1 MAVPILGRRRERRQ
15 AELIAAVEKA
25 MSPMVAQAA
34 AQSQAASGATYPVV
48 QRGTSNPSDPFTQT
62 GGYGGSFTPL
72 PRGDSNFNSLFGP
85 GYPLI
90 PDPLDALGENGRA
103 LPRRTQYLVSAN
115 LQLID
120 RRIPWSVLKGIAD
133 DVDVVQRCIQI
144 VQDAIVG
151 LNWSWGFSSMIL
163 QQIMTETGITN
174 TAKAGA
180 YARDKYGDELARVQQ
195 FFEYP
200 DRRMGFTFSQWMTDI
215 IYSHLVYDG
224 IVIYP
229 QYNLGGELESLSTID
244 TSTIKILLDNQGFIP
259 RPPAPAYQQ
268 ILYGFP
274 RGEFVAEDMDGDGK
288 IPNGFQ
294 SDQIA
299 YYIRRPHPSSIY
311 GYSQVEECVN
321 IATLYMQR
329 QAWLHSEYTHGA
341 VPRLFMET
349 AESETWTPE
358 QLAYYE
364 QIMNDRLS
372 GQTQRRQQ
380 LFMLRPGMKPTPM
393 KQMDEMYKN
402 TYDEWLISQIA
413 SKFGIPS
420 GQLGIK
426 APASLGGGGSAI
438 KGQADASEQFA
449 TDALRNFLIDCI
461 NDMARRFLGV
471 GPELTITATGGGD
484 EDDNVQ
490 RAQAD
495 ASDVSSGIRTRNEIR
510 AERGIPLVDEP
521 EADQLGVT
529 TGQGV
534 SFLAGQFAQQQAQ
547 QAQQAQQSAP
557 AAGSTPPEGEDGTD
571 QSNADAGRQPVSGGD
586 GASEGASGGDAGT
599 AEANGASVTA
609 QPAKKPAPESE
620 QRAKVTP
627 KDDSRQPEAQK
638 ELAAFHKFAKAR
650 AARGGWR
657 SFVFES
663 IGRVDA
669 DRLNAAGATG
679 DLDVIKAAVS
689 APLVTAPSKAGIAV
703 IALDSGRVFMRQR
716 SLDHSHHP
724 GKWEF
729 PGGKLEPG
737 ETAPTGAA
745 REWIEEV
752 GVGIPDGELIGR
764 WTSPDNSYE
773 GFIWQVEAEDVL
785 PAGTVAGNGDATAW
799 FALEDLAGNPA
810 VIDDIRSMSMHV
822 FGVNTLKSLE
832 IAEYGLHRYAKATGD
847 AADLIQWYNDGA
859 DGAIDW
865 GSEGDFDACVAVAGK
880 YMDNPE
886 GFCQLR
892 HIDAVGGPA
901 GSEGK
906 KSADKYG
913 DVISD
918 SKGEPD
924 DPDLYAR
931 VKSEA
936 EKKFDVYPSAVAN
949 GWVVQEYKRRGGTYS
964 ISKATDTFTPPQTVQ
979 AAAQRAL
986 GWLKESKQGDGFTDT
1001 GRKRASDLAA
1011 GHAVSLDT
1019 VKRMKA
1025 YFDRHQPDQKAEGF
1039 ESGEEGYPSAGRVA
1053 WDAWGG
1059 DAGYAWAE
1067 SIVARNS

>member
-1 MAVPILGRRRERRQ
+1 MAVPILGKRRERRQ
-15 AELIAAVEKA
+15 AEIAAAVEAGVEKA
-25 MSPMVAQAA
+25 MSPAMVQAA
-34 AQSQAASGATYPVV
+34 AQSQAASGATYPVL
-48 QRGTSNPSDPFTQT
+48 REARNPSSPFDQT
-62 GGYGGSFTPL
+62 GGYGGAFNPL
-72 PRGDSNFNSLFGP
+72 PRSNDDFNSLFGP
-85 GYPLI
+85 GYPLV
-90 PDPLDALGENGRA
+90 PDPLDALGPEGRS

-151 LNWSWGFSSMIL
+151 LNWSWGFSPMIL
-163 QQIMTETGITN
+163 QQIMAETGETN
-174 TAKAGA
+174 TSKATA
-180 YARDKYGDELARVQQ
+180 YARDKYGEELHRVQT
-195 FFEYP
+195 FFQYP
-200 DRRMGFTFSQWMTDI
+200 DRRMGFTFSQWLTDI

-259 RPPAPAYQQ
+259 RPPAPAFQQ

-274 RGEFVAEDMDGDGK
+274 RGEYTAEDINGDGQ
-288 IPNGFQ
+288 IPNGYQ
-294 SDQIA
+294 SDQLA

-341 VPRLFMET
+341 TPRLFMET
-349 AESETWTPE
+349 AGTETWTPE

-380 LFMLRPGMKPTPM
+380 MFMLRPGMKPTEM

-402 TYDEWLISQIA
+402 TYDEWLIMQIG

-426 APASLGGGGSAI
+426 APASLGGGASNI
-438 KGQADASEQFA
+438 KGQTDASEAFA

-471 GPELTITATGGGD
+471 GPELTVTCTGGSD
-484 EDDNVQ
+484 NDDNVQ

-495 ASDVSSGIRTRNEIR
+495 ASDVSAGIRTRNEIR

-521 EADQLGVT
+521 EADQLGIT

-547 QAQQAQQSAP
+547 QAAPPAAP
-557 AAGSTPPEGEDGTD
+557 AAAPKATEETNGAGVQGNAEG
-571 QSNADAGRQPVSGGD
+571 GRQSVPSGD
-586 GASEGASGGDAGT
+586 GSSQGET
-599 AEANGASVTA
+599 GASVG
-609 QPAKKPAPESE
+609 PARADGPATPAAGPKQAPKREP
-620 QRAKVTP
+620 RPKVTP
-627 KDDSRQPEAQK
+627 KDDVRQPEAQK
-638 ELAAFHKFAKAR
+638 ELASFAKFAKAR
-650 AARGGWR
+650 VQRGSWR
-657 SFVFES
+657 PFVFEHVS
-663 IGRVDA
+663 YADA

-679 DLDVIKAAVS
+679 DLEIIKAAVS
-689 APLVTAPSKAGIAV
+689 APLTTKPTKAGIAV
-703 IALDSGRVFMRQR
+703 IAADTGRVFMRQR
-716 SLDHSHHP
+716 SLDHQHNG

-729 PGGKLEPG
+729 PGGKSEPG
-737 ETAPTGAA
+737 ESTPETAA
-745 REWIEEV
+745 REWTEET

-764 WTSPDNSYE
+764 WTSPDNSYA
-773 GFIWQVEAEDVL
+773 GFVWQIPSEAAI
-785 PAGTVAGNGDATAW
+785 PAGTVKGNGDASAW
-799 FALEDLAGNPA
+799 FALDELTGNPA
-810 VIDDIRSMSMHV
+810 VTDHIRSMPLHV
-822 FGVNTLKSLE
+822 FGVNTTKALDL
-832 IAEYGLHRYAKATGD
+832 AEFGVHRYAKATGD
-847 AADLIQWYNDGA
+847 AAALIEWYNDGA

-865 GSEGDFDACVAVAGK
+865 GSEGDFDACVAIAGK
-880 YMDNPE
+880 YMENPE

-906 KSADKYG
+906 KALD
-913 DVISD
+913 
-918 SKGEPD
+918 
-924 DPDLYAR
+924 
-931 VKSEA
+931 
-936 EKKFDVYPSAVAN
+936 
-949 GWVVQEYKRRGGTYS
+949 
-964 ISKATDTFTPPQTVQ
+964 DTFAPPQTVQ

-986 GWLKESKQGDGFTDT
+986 GWLKEGKQGDGFTDT

-1011 GHAVSLDT
+1011 GHVVSLDT
-1019 VKRMKA
+1019 IKRMKA

-1039 ESGEEGYPSAGRVA
+1039 EAGEDGYPSAGRVA

-1067 SIVARNS
+1067 SVVARNQ

>member
-1 MAVPILGRRRERRQ
+1 MAVPILGKRRERRQ
-15 AELIAAVEKA
+15 AELIAAIEKA
-25 MSPMVAQAA
+25 MSPAVAQAA
-34 AQSQAASGATYPVV
+34 AQAQAASGATYPVA
-48 QRGTSNPSDPFTQT
+48 QRGTSNPSSPFTQT
-62 GGYGGSFTPL
+62 GGYGGAYAPL
-72 PRGDSNFNSLFGP
+72 PRGDDTFNSLFGP

-90 PDPLDALGENGRA
+90 PDPLDQLGENGRA

-120 RRIPWSVLKGIAD
+120 RRVPWSVLKGIAE

-151 LNWSWGFSSMIL
+151 LNWSWGFSPMIL
-163 QQIMTETGITN
+163 QQIMAETGITN

-180 YARDKYGDELARVQQ
+180 YARDKYGDELTRVQQ

-200 DRRMGFTFSQWMTDI
+200 DRRMGFTFSQWLTDI

-224 IVIYP
+224 IVVYP
-229 QYNLGGELESLSTID
+229 QYNLGGELESLTTID

-274 RGEFVAEDMDGDGK
+274 RGEFVAEDLDDK
-288 IPNGFQ
+288 IDSTYQ
-294 SDQIA
+294 ADQIA

-341 VPRLFMET
+341 TPRLFMET
-349 AESETWTPE
+349 AETETWTPE

-380 LFMLRPGMKPTPM
+380 MFMLRPGMKPTPM

-402 TYDEWLISQIA
+402 VYDEWLISQIA
-413 SKFGIPS
+413 SKFGVPS

-426 APASLGGGGSAI
+426 APATLGGGASAM

-461 NDMARRFLGV
+461 NDLARRFLGV

-547 QAQQAQQSAP
+547 QQQAAAP
-557 AAGSTPPEGEDGTD
+557 AAPTSPEAQSDGAD
-571 QSNADAGRQPVSGGD
+571 QGNADAGRESVPVGVGSGEE
-586 GASEGASGGDAGT
+586 SDAGS
-599 AEANGASVTA
+599 AETGGATGA
-609 QPAKKPAPESE
+609 AGQEQPAATPPKSES
-620 QRAKVTP
+620 RAKPTP
-627 KDDSRQPEAQK
+627 KDDERQPEAAK

-650 AARGGWR
+650 AARGQWR
-657 SFVFES
+657 DFVFEHVGWS
-663 IGRVDA
+663 DA
-669 DRLNAAGATG
+669 ERLNAAGATG
-679 DLDVIKAAVS
+679 DLNVIKAAIS
-689 APLVTAPSKAGIAV
+689 TPLSTAPTKAGIAV
-703 IALDSGRVFMRQR
+703 RALDTGRVFMRQR
-716 SLDHSHHP
+716 SLEHDHNA
-724 GKWEF
+724 GMWEF
-729 PGGKLEPG
+729 PGGRLEPG
-737 ETAPTGAA
+737 ESAPEGAA
-745 REWIEEV
+745 REWDEEV
-752 GVGIPDGELIGR
+752 GALPDGELAGR
-764 WTSPDNSYE
+764 WRSPDNSYE
-773 GFIWQVEAEDVL
+773 GFIWEIESESML
-785 PAGTVAGNGDATAW
+785 PAGTVAGNGDTTAW
-799 FALEDLAGNPA
+799 WRLEDLAGNPS
-810 VIDDIRSMSMHV
+810 VIDPIRGMSLHV
-822 FGVNTLKSLE
+822 FGINTTKALDL
-832 IAEYGLHRYAKATGD
+832 AEFGIHRFAKQAGD
-847 AADLIQWYNDGA
+847 ADALIEWYNAGA

-865 GSEGDFDACVAVAGK
+865 GSEGDFDACVAIAGK
-880 YMDNPE
+880 YMENPE

-906 KSADKYG
+906 K
-913 DVISD
+913 
-918 SKGEPD
+918 
-924 DPDLYAR
+924 
-931 VKSEA
+931 
-936 EKKFDVYPSAVAN
+936 AVD
-949 GWVVQEYKRRGGTYS
+949 
-964 ISKATDTFTPPQTVQ
+964 DTFTPPQTVQ

-986 GWLKESKQGDGFTDT
+986 GWLKDGKQGDGFTDT

-1011 GHAVSLDT
+1011 GHVVSLDT
-1019 VKRMKA
+1019 IKRMKA

-1039 ESGEEGYPSAGRVA
+1039 EAGEDGYPSAGRVA

-1067 SIVARNS
+1067 SIVARTADE

>member
-15 AELIAAVEKA
+15 AEIAAAVEAGVEKA
-25 MSPMVAQAA
+25 MSPAMAQAA
-34 AQSQAASGATYPVV
+34 AQSQASSGATYALA
-48 QRGTSNPSDPFTQT
+48 QRGTSNPSSPFTQT
-62 GGYGGSFTPL
+62 GGYGDAFSPL
-72 PRGDSNFNSLFGP
+72 PRGDQNFNSLFGP

-90 PDPLDALGENGRA
+90 PDPLDALGPEGRA

-115 LQLID
+115 LQLVD

-144 VQDAIVG
+144 VQDALVG
-151 LNWSWGFSSMIL
+151 LNWSWGFSPMIL
-163 QQIMTETGITN
+163 QQIMAESGVTN
-174 TAKAGA
+174 TAKAGQM
-180 YARDKYGDELARVQQ
+180 ARDKYGDELHRVQS
-195 FFEYP
+195 FFDYP
-200 DRRMGFTFSQWMTDI
+200 DRRMGFTFSQWLTDI

-274 RGEFVAEDMDGDGK
+274 RGEYTSEDMDGDGK
-288 IPNGFQ
+288 IPNGYQ
-294 SDQIA
+294 QDQLA

-341 VPRLFMET
+341 TPRLFMET
-349 AESETWTPE
+349 SGTETWTPE

-380 LFMLRPGMKPTPM
+380 LFMLRPGMKAQEM
-393 KQMDEMYKN
+393 RQMDEMYKN
-402 TYDEWLISQIA
+402 TYDEWLIMQIG

-426 APASLGGGGSAI
+426 APASLGGGSTI
-438 KGQADASEQFA
+438 KGQTDASEAFA
-449 TDALRNFLIDCI
+449 TDAMRNFLIDCI

-471 GPELTITATGGGD
+471 GPELTVTATGGSD

-547 QAQQAQQSAP
+547 QQAAP
-557 AAGSTPPEGEDGTD
+557 AGSPAAPGAPATAPEAPTKEDDGSGD
-571 QSNADAGRQPVSGGD
+571 QGDAEGGRQPVPSGD
-586 GASEGASGGDAGT
+586 GSSQGDSGASVGPAGASGSTTPPAGPKQ
-599 AEANGASVTA
+599 APKREPRVAVT
-609 QPAKKPAPESE
+609 S
-620 QRAKVTP
+620 
-627 KDDSRQPEAQK
+627 KDDVRQPEAQK
-638 ELAAFHKFAKAR
+638 ELASFVKFAKAR
-650 AARGGWR
+650 IQRGSWR
-657 SFVFES
+657 PFVFEHVS
-663 IGRVDA
+663 HIDA
-669 DRLNAAGATG
+669 ARLNEAGASG

-689 APLVTAPSKAGIAV
+689 APLTTAATKAGIAV
-703 IALDSGRVFMRQR
+703 IAADTGRVFMRQR
-716 SLDHSHHP
+716 SLDHKNNG

-729 PGGKLEPG
+729 PGGKAEPG
-737 ETAPTGAA
+737 ETPPETAA
-745 REWIEEV
+745 REWLEET

-764 WTSPDNSYE
+764 WTSPDNSYA
-773 GFIWQVEAEDVL
+773 GFVWQIPLESAL
-785 PAGTVAGNGDATAW
+785 PAGTVKGNGDASAW
-799 FALEDLAGNPA
+799 FALDDITGNPA
-810 VIDDIRSMSMHV
+810 VTDHIRSMPLHV
-822 FGVNTLKSLE
+822 FGVNTTKALDL
-832 IAEYGLHRYAKATGD
+832 AEFGVHRFAKEAGD
-847 AADLIQWYNDGA
+847 AAALIDWYNAGA
-859 DGAIDW
+859 DGAIEW
-865 GSEGDFDACVAVAGK
+865 GSEGDFDACVAIAGK
-880 YMDNPE
+880 YMENPE

-906 KSADKYG
+906 KAAD
-913 DVISD
+913 
-918 SKGEPD
+918 P
-924 DPDLYAR
+924 YA
-931 VKSEA
+931 
-936 EKKFDVYPSAVAN
+936 
-949 GWVVQEYKRRGGTYS
+949 S
-964 ISKATDTFTPPQTVQ
+964 INA
-979 AAAQRAL
+979 
-986 GWLKESKQGDGFTDT
+986 QGD
-1001 GRKRASDLAA
+1001 S
-1011 GHAVSLDT
+1011 
-1019 VKRMKA
+1019 
-1025 YFDRHQPDQKAEGF
+1025 Q
-1039 ESGEEGYPSAGRVA
+1039 
-1053 WDAWGG
+1053 
-1059 DAGYAWAE
+1059 
-1067 SIVARNS
+1067 